1 MKILMLLLGKKNIEE
16 LRATDYKVMGDL
28 KDLVNN

>member
-16 LRATDYKVMGDL
+16 LKQTDYKIIGEL
-28 KDLVNN
+28 KELI